1 MNLYIYVTMHKMD
14 QNVKNFFTEDE
25 PTATIYNGHYT
36 QG

>member
-1 MNLYIYVTMHKMD
+1 MHKMD

-25 PTATIYNGHYT
+25 PTAAIYKGLYT